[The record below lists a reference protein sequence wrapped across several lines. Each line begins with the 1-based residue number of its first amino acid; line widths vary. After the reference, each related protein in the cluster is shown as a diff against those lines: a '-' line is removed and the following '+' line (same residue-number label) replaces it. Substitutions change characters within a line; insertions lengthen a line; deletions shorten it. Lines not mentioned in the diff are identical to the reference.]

1 MSSPHQPPPGG
12 SGSPTGSESYSVH
25 YPPTPTESEP
35 QVVYSPSVYSQVSYT
50 PGVYTPSNYSQVS
63 YTPGAYTPSNY
74 SQGAPSTSSVQSGY
88 GQYTA
93 DDYRAE
99 VGQPYSTSTSSGR
112 SSPGPG
118 DSISVEWS
126 ESETSRHS
134 LDSRNRVMTW
144 AQQASR
150 WVYENDEKIVNF
162 VSMVASPGVQ
172 GAAGLRGNAVANSVG
187 LALAAGP
194 GMYVVGKEVVNS
206 LRNGQQGDLVRA
218 AYGAVAA
225 AGAITWGVGYA
236 PGQDTTA
243 GNSGAIV
250 HGVGS
255 AFMVTRGPRE
265 QPGRSRQ
272 DTEARGDVA
281 DTASSHR
288 RGGATSRNHTSRTH
302 TSRTSGR
309 DSGSSHEPVS
319 RRNGSDRTRDQH
331 RRGGGGNSG
340 GGGGVVR

>member
-12 SGSPTGSESYSVH
+12 TGSPTGSENYSVH
-25 YPPTPTESEP
+25 YPPTESEYG
-35 QVVYSPSVYSQVSYT
+35 QISYSPSVYSQASNPQVS
-50 PGVYTPSNYSQVS
+50 YTPSNYSQD
-63 YTPGAYTPSNY
+63 
-74 SQGAPSTSSVQSGY
+74 APSSSSVASGY
-88 GQYTA
+88 GQYGAA
-93 DDYRAE
+93 DYQDL
-99 VGQPYSTSTSSGR
+99 VVQPYGSSNSSGR

-118 DSISVEWS
+118 DSISVEWN
-126 ESETSRHS
+126 EGETSEHS

-144 AQQASR
+144 AQQAGK

-194 GMYVVGKEVVNS
+194 GMYVVGKEVINS

-243 GNSGAIV
+243 GNTGAIV

-255 AFMVTRGPRE
+255 GFMVTRGPRE
-265 QPGRSRQ
+265 QPRRSHQ
-272 DTEARGDVA
+272 DTESRGEIA
-281 DTASSHR
+281 DTASSHHR
-288 RGGATSRNHTSRTH
+288 SGATSRNHTSRNHTSRSHTSRDH
-302 TSRTSGR
+302 TSRTTGR
-309 DSGSSHEPVS
+309 DEVSAREPVS
-319 RRNGSDRTRDQH
+319 RRNGADRNRDRDNRGH
-331 RRGGGGNSG
+331 RRGGTSG
-340 GGGGVVR
+340 GS